1 MFKLN
6 VRYIVKLLGMTHLL
20 ESFFMLAATG
30 VAFGYGG
37 CDFYPLLI
45 STGIMSGTGL
55 LLYLIG
61 RKGNDYRSGR
71 REGMLSVSFM
81 WTMFSFLGM
90 LPYLIS
96 GYIDNVTDAFFETMS
111 GFTTTGATILTD
123 IEALP
128 KGLLFWRSLTQ
139 WQGGIGIIVFTVAL
153 MPIFGGTPSQLFDA
167 ETPSITHER
176 FLPRITQVAKR
187 LFGIY
192 LLITGVVFGLLWIG
206 PMNAYDAIN
215 HALTT
220 VSTGGYS
227 TKNEGVAYWQSAYT
241 EYIICFGMCLGAT
254 NITLLYFSLRRHWH
268 KLVRDEELHWFYG
281 VIATAT
287 VIVTIWLLVHQHET
301 SIEKAFRQSLFQ
313 VASLISTTGYLTAD
327 YSTWGAFFTFIML
340 FISVVAGCAG
350 STSGGLKMGRFVI
363 LIKNMLNEFKK
374 QTHPNAVLPIRMS
387 GQIIPSHIVQRV
399 STFAFVYMGLIL
411 LGGVVLVLD
420 GLNFEEALGI
430 SVSAVG
436 NVGPALGQYTDGNF
450 SALSAF
456 PKWILSFL
464 MMIGRLEIFTV
475 LTILLP
481 GFWKR

>member
-1 MFKLN
+1 M
-6 VRYIVKLLGMTHLL
+6 
-20 ESFFMLAATG
+20 
-30 VAFGYGG
+30 
-37 CDFYPLLI
+37 
-45 STGIMSGTGL
+45 
-55 LLYLIG
+55 
-61 RKGNDYRSGR
+61 
-71 REGMLSVSFM
+71 
-81 WTMFSFLGM
+81 
-90 LPYLIS
+90 
-96 GYIDNVTDAFFETMS
+96 
-111 GFTTTGATILTD
+111 
-123 IEALP
+123 
-128 KGLLFWRSLTQ
+128 
-139 WQGGIGIIVFTVAL
+139 
-153 MPIFGGTPSQLFDA
+153 
-167 ETPSITHER
+167 
-176 FLPRITQVAKR
+176 
-187 LFGIY
+187 
-192 LLITGVVFGLLWIG
+192 
-206 PMNAYDAIN
+206 
-215 HALTT
+215 
-220 VSTGGYS
+220 
-227 TKNEGVAYWQSAYT
+227 
-241 EYIICFGMCLGAT
+241 
-254 NITLLYFSLRRHWH
+254 
-268 KLVRDEELHWFYG
+268 RDEELHWFYG

-301 SIEKAFRQSLFQ
+301 RIEKAFRQSLFQ